1 MRAPTAAHGIRAS
14 APYVHGSA
22 PQQRTRGYDA
32 RTHLHARGQCG
43 HAHNA
48 HAGAPADWTAKL
60 SVRSPSVPSPYQS
73 GGQRRSRLEPFPL
86 MPFPLSAVSARSR
99 LEPFPRR
106 PFPLAERTVALLAA
120 LANAMRYHCSA
131 RSPMSLCGHASASAS
146 GTTIRACV
154 TTPDKRKSVCRS
166 KTTCKPGNC
175 ICAGNININ
184 IYIHIQIHIHIHI
197 HMCVHI
203 YVRIY
208 IHTYI
213 HTYIHSYSYIRRLV

>member
-1 MRAPTAAHGIRAS
+1 MDREALGPLAERTVALSIRCATPFPLRAVPAESRS
-14 APYVHGSA
+14 
-22 PQQRTRGYDA
+22 
-32 RTHLHARGQCG
+32 HLA
-43 HAHNA
+43 
-48 HAGAPADWTAKL
+48 
-60 SVRSPSVPSPYQS
+60 
-73 GGQRRSRLEPFPL
+73 PFPL

-106 PFPLAERTVALLAA
+106 PFLLAERTVALLAA

-166 KTTCKPGNC
+166 KTTCNPGNC
-175 ICAGNININ
+175 ICAGNINRN
-184 IYIHIQIHIHIHI
+184 IYIHIQIHIHMYIYI
-197 HMCVHI
+197 CVYIYMCAF
-203 YVRIY
+203 IY

-213 HTYIHSYSYIRRLV
+213 HTFILIYIRRLV

>member
-1 MRAPTAAHGIRAS
+1 LDREALGPLAERTVALSIRCATPFPLRA
-14 APYVHGSA
+14 V
-22 PQQRTRGYDA
+22 
-32 RTHLHARGQCG
+32 
-43 HAHNA
+43 
-48 HAGAPADWTAKL
+48 PAE
-60 SVRSPSVPSPYQS
+60 S
-73 GGQRRSRLEPFPL
+73 RSRLAPFPL

-106 PFPLAERTVALLAA
+106 PFPLAERTVALLAN

-166 KTTCKPGNC
+166 KTTCNPGNC

-184 IYIHIQIHIHIHI
+184 IYIHIQIHIHMYIYI
-197 HMCVHI
+197 CVYIYMCAF
-203 YVRIY
+203 IY

-213 HTYIHSYSYIRRLV
+213 HTFILIYIRRLV

>member
-48 HAGAPADWTAKL
+48 HAGPPADWTAKL
-60 SVRSPSVPSPYQS
+60 SVHLPSVPSPYQS
-73 GGQRRSRLEPFPL
+73 GAQRRFRLEPFPL

-99 LEPFPRR
+99 LEPSPRR
-106 PFPLAERTVALLAA
+106 PFPLAERTVALLAN

-131 RSPMSLCGHASASAS
+131 RSPMPLCGHASASAS
-146 GTTIRACV
+146 GTMIRACV
-154 TTPDKRKSVCRS
+154 TTPDKRKSVSRS

-184 IYIHIQIHIHIHI
+184 IYIHIQIHIHMYIYI
-197 HMCVHI
+197 CVYIYMCAF
-203 YVRIY
+203 IY

-213 HTYIHSYSYIRRLV
+213 HTFILIYIRRLV